1 MKGLS
6 EMEDPLKGR
15 LNLDAA
21 EEALGIDDET
31 RPFYKI
37 SASVRLILQRLGIT
51 DDEVQ
56 AAYEH
61 DLVNQLKEVSA
72 SLDGMV
78 RGGLDARE

>member
-1 MKGLS
+1 MQDPNKG
-6 EMEDPLKGR
+6 K
-15 LNLDAA
+15 LDISTA
-21 EEALGIDDET
+21 EEALGIDDDT
-31 RPFYKI
+31 RPFYKM

-61 DLVNQLKEVSA
+61 DLVNQLREVRA

-78 RGGLDARE
+78 RGGLDAAN